1 MLVCA
6 SAWAGRH
13 EIWRIGESDNS
24 TQGFA
29 LAPAGYEDFI
39 RADFGFEDRYFLIG
53 ISDPGR
59 DFPYVKLLTQFAP
72 GPALAVFAFRA
83 TPLNKNI
90 AAGFKSRRDTKQLV
104 SLHSP

>member
-1 MLVCA
+1 MQ
-6 SAWAGRH
+6 R
-13 EIWRIGESDNS
+13 R
-24 TQGFA
+24 
-29 LAPAGYEDFI
+29 
-39 RADFGFEDRYFLIG
+39 
-53 ISDPGR
+53 GR

-104 SLHSP
+104 SLHSL